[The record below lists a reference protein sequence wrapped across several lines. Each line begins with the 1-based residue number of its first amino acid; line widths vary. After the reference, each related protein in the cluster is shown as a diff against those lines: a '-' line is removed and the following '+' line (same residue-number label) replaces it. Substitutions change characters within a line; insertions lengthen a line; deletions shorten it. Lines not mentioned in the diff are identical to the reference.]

1 MDVTRL
7 VSLLLSGSILTL
19 VIWLIRAG
27 RLREKYALLWL
38 FTCIIIILLAASRR
52 FLETTAIAVGI
63 YYPPSLLFLLGLL
76 FLLLVNIG
84 YAVSLSRL
92 SESSHKLAQEV
103 ALLKKELNN
112 WPKLRTRDLGS
123 GIGKTHHRA
132 HKNRIR

>member
-1 MDVTRL
+1 MDITRL

-38 FTCIIIILLAASRR
+38 FTCMIIIALAVSRR
-52 FLETTAIAVGI
+52 ILETTAIAVGI

-84 YAVSLSRL
+84 YAVSISRL
-92 SESSHKLAQEV
+92 SDSNHKLAQEV
-103 ALLKKELNN
+103 ALLKKTLQ
-112 WPKLRTRDLGS
+112 DL
-123 GIGKTHHRA
+123 KQEKR
-132 HKNRIR
+132 

>member
-1 MDVTRL
+1 VDVTRL

-38 FTCIIIILLAASRR
+38 FTCVVIILLAASRR
-52 FLETTAIAVGI
+52 ILETAAVAVGI

-84 YAVSLSRL
+84 YAVTLSRL
-92 SESSHKLAQEV
+92 SENNHKLAQEV
-103 ALLKKELNN
+103 ALLKRELEGLKK
-112 WPKLRTRDLGS
+112 P
-123 GIGKTHHRA
+123 
-132 HKNRIR
+132 

>member
-38 FTCIIIILLAASRR
+38 FTCFIIIALAVSRR
-52 FLETTAIAVGI
+52 LLETTAIAVGI
-63 YYPPSLLFLLGLL
+63 FYPPSLLFLLGLL

-92 SESSHKLAQEV
+92 TESNHKLAQEV
-103 ALLKKELNN
+103 ALLKKELAD
-112 WPKLRTRDLGS
+112 KTGTRKHDE
-123 GIGKTHHRA
+123 KTSANFKRPTV
-132 HKNRIR
+132 

>member
-1 MDVTRL
+1 MDITRL
-7 VSLLLSGSILTL
+7 VSLLVSGSILAF

-38 FTCIIIILLAASRR
+38 FTAFVIIVLAASRR
-52 FLETTAIAVGI
+52 VLEATAFAVGI

-92 SESSHKLAQEV
+92 SEGNHKLAQEV
-103 ALLKKELNN
+103 ALMKKAIEEMKEKQDGGEK
-112 WPKLRTRDLGS
+112 P
-123 GIGKTHHRA
+123 
-132 HKNRIR
+132 

>member
-38 FTCIIIILLAASRR
+38 FTCLSVIGLAASRR
-52 FLETTAIAVGI
+52 LLETFATAVGI
-63 YYPPSLLFLLGLL
+63 YYPPSLLFLLGML

-92 SESSHKLAQEV
+92 SQSNHKLAQEV
-103 ALLKKELNN
+103 ALLKRELEE
-112 WPKLRTRDLGS
+112 LAGRES
-123 GIGKTHHRA
+123 GK
-132 HKNRIR
+132 

>member
-7 VSLLLSGSILTL
+7 ISLLLSGSILTL

-38 FTCIIIILLAASRR
+38 FTGIVIILLAASRR
-52 FLETTAIAVGI
+52 VLETTAIAIGI

-76 FLLLVNIG
+76 FILLVNIG

-92 SESSHKLAQEV
+92 SKSSHKLAQEV
-103 ALLKKELNN
+103 AFLRKELEATKLAAQIPKKEN
-112 WPKLRTRDLGS
+112 
-123 GIGKTHHRA
+123 
-132 HKNRIR
+132 

>member
-7 VSLLLSGSILTL
+7 VSLLVSGSILTF

-38 FTCIIIILLAASRR
+38 FTCFAIIALAASRR
-52 FLETTAIAVGI
+52 ILETTAVAIGI

-92 SESSHKLAQEV
+92 TEGNHKLAQEI
-103 ALLKKELNN
+103 ALLKKSIEEL
-112 WPKLRTRDLGS
+112 KEKRDG
-123 GIGKTHHRA
+123 GEG
-132 HKNRIR
+132 

>member
-1 MDVTRL
+1 VDITRL
-7 VSLLLSGSILTL
+7 VSLLLSGSILAL

-38 FTCIIIILLAASRR
+38 FTSFIIIALAASRR
-52 FLETTAIAVGI
+52 ILETASIAVGI

-92 SESSHKLAQEV
+92 SESNHKLAQEI
-103 ALLKKELNN
+103 ALMKKALEDNN
-112 WPKLRTRDLGS
+112 GERGS
-123 GIGKTHHRA
+123 GIR
-132 HKNRIR
+132 NRELPEKSESC

>member
-1 MDVTRL
+1 MDITRL

-19 VIWLIRAG
+19 VIWLIRGG

-38 FTCIIIILLAASRR
+38 FTCLIIIVLAASRR
-52 FLETTAIAVGI
+52 LLETTAIAVGI

-92 SESSHKLAQEV
+92 SESTHKLAQEI
-103 ALLKKELNN
+103 ALLKKELA
-112 WPKLRTRDLGS
+112 D
-123 GIGKTHHRA
+123 
-132 HKNRIR
+132 KNRDRGTGTGD

>member
-1 MDVTRL
+1 VDVTRL

-38 FTCIIIILLAASRR
+38 FTCIVIILLAASRR
-52 FLETTAIAVGI
+52 LLETTAIAVGI

-92 SESSHKLAQEV
+92 SVSSHKLAQEV
-103 ALLKKELNN
+103 ALLKQELEEAKLAAQS
-112 WPKLRTRDLGS
+112 PKKDPDDPQGV
-123 GIGKTHHRA
+123 
-132 HKNRIR
+132 